1 MKLSRRQEEILSF
14 VASYKQE
21 HGYSPSL
28 REIAEAFGLASVAT
42 VHQHVAALQKKGY
55 VSKDWNR
62 GRSLELSDL
71 GEKRMLK
78 ERESPDDAEDTPASA
93 SSATV
98 LPFAKPG
105 ARAAAAGA
113 GANAKSTPW
122 TSPVGLGGEIVEL
135 PLLGTIAAGLP
146 IEAIEQRESVRV
158 PADMVGRRET
168 YVLKVRGSS
177 MIGDGIL
184 DGDFVIVER
193 RDHASNG
200 ETVVAMING
209 QEVTLKRFY
218 IEADGVRLQ
227 PANPAM
233 PPIYLRNGDF
243 AIQGVMIG
251 LLRKLRH

>member
-21 HGYSPSL
+21 NGYSPSL

-71 GEKRMLK
+71 GEKRMEK
-78 ERESPDDAEDTPASA
+78 EREALASDDGASR
-93 SSATV
+93 SAGGANV

-105 ARAAAAGA
+105 ARAAAAS
-113 GANAKSTPW
+113 ANAKSTPW
-122 TSPVGLGGEIVEL
+122 SSPIGNSGEIVEL
-135 PLLGTIAAGLP
+135 PLLGTIAAGSP

-193 RDHASNG
+193 RDHAQNG

-218 IEADGVRLQ
+218 IEAEGVRLQ

>member
-21 HGYSPSL
+21 NGYSPSL

-62 GRSLELSDL
+62 GRSLELSEL

-78 ERESPDDAEDTPASA
+78 DRESPSDDDDEASDTASG
-93 SSATV
+93 ATV

-105 ARAAAAGA
+105 ARAAAGA
-113 GANAKSTPW
+113 SNAKTPW
-122 TSPVGLGGEIVEL
+122 TSPLSLAGEIVEL

-146 IEAIEQRESVRV
+146 IEAVEQRESVRV